1 MDTAQNIGETCSYFL
16 QAKKRNCRMSVKSG
30 RKFCGEHAAFEN
42 FQNSDEKTNDNSSK
56 TSKTSRYERVDCPYD
71 PKQ

>member
-1 MDTAQNIGETCSYFL
+1 
-16 QAKKRNCRMSVKSG
+16 MSVKSG